1 MYVCVCVFHLVQE
14 LKLDLDA
21 GKNGLEEV
29 TVGVVAVF
37 DGHGGNEASEVASK
51 LLLDYFYMHAL
62 FNSYKLM
69 THYKGILPVT
79 DDEIT
84 RLKILKEALLRAI
97 HDIDVKFSQASR
109 T

>member
-1 MYVCVCVFHLVQE
+1 VQE
-14 LKLDLDA
+14 LKLDLNA

-37 DGHGGNEASEVASK
+37 DGHGGNEASEMASK
-51 LLLDYFYMHAL
+51 LLLDYLYMHAL
-62 FNSYKLM
+62 FNSYKLI
-69 THYKGILPVT
+69 THYKGVLPVT
-79 DDEIT
+79 DEILH
-84 RLKILKEALLRAI
+84 LKILKEALLRAI

>member
-1 MYVCVCVFHLVQE
+1 MLQE

-37 DGHGGNEASEVASK
+37 DGHGGNEASEMASK
-51 LLLDYFYMHAL
+51 LLLDYLYIDAL
-62 FNSYKLM
+62 FNSYKLI
-69 THYKGILPVT
+69 THYKGVLPVT
-79 DDEIT
+79 DEISH
-84 RLKILKEALLRAI
+84 LKILKEALLMAI